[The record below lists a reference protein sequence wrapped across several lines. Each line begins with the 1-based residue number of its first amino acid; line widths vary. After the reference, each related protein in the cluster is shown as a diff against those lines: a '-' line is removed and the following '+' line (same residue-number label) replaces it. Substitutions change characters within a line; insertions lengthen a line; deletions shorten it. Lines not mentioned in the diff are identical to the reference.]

1 MSDERPRTPQLEDP
15 RDVHL
20 LHLPMGVF
28 VADADGRLVVCN
40 ETARRILGLAEE
52 GVADVR
58 IGELHADPAWYQ
70 ERARA
75 ALEAAHG
82 GDGFEKAV
90 GHLRIGGD
98 DVYVEEVLRAVVDGA
113 PGGAAVIVGCLVDV
127 TAEHEAAE
135 QSRALRL
142 KVEELAFDIGRIL
155 HANTSTLLMVSQTLE
170 AVSQALEP
178 APAAREALGSADAA
192 NRLHQLAEAL
202 ARSLE
207 RLLAAT
213 DRERRAA
220 ALPLEVWAHLEEQVA
235 MLNEYQARIPVP
247 ELRGSTLR
255 AVASAVGT
263 AVRDAK
269 HAPLPREATRE
280 VVRAADDLQ
289 RGACLTQVL
298 ATRQAV
304 VQMDTTLRS
313 LREFITSDVRA
324 HEARKRIP
332 VRQLVHD
339 AVGQIGEFAKVAGV
353 TLESHAIDPDLA
365 VFGREREL
373 VRALA
378 NVLHNA
384 VKYSWRR
391 DRGQPWV
398 AIAVRAEGETVHIE
412 AENWGVPIS
421 ADEIARGLVFEL
433 GYRGKWSTDRGR
445 LGTGIG
451 LTDALRAARAH
462 GGNVVVSS
470 RPARLDPLP
479 ESHRDHYRQPFLTRV
494 SLNLPLVLL
503 SQR

>member
-1 MSDERPRTPQLEDP
+1 MTAERPRPLLPEDP

-20 LHLPMGVF
+20 LHLPMGIF
-28 VADADGRLVVCN
+28 VADPDGQLVVCN
-40 ETARRILGLAEE
+40 ETARRILGLPEG
-52 GVADVR
+52 GVADVH
-58 IGELHADPAWYQ
+58 IGELHADPAWYR

-75 ALEAAHG
+75 ALDAALA

-98 DVYVEEVLRAVVDGA
+98 DVYVEEILRAVVDESS
-113 PGGAAVIVGCLVDV
+113 GGAAAIVGCLVDV

-155 HANTSTLLMVSQTLE
+155 HANTSTLLMVNQTLE
-170 AVSQALEP
+170 AVSHALEP
-178 APAAREALGSADAA
+178 ASAARVALASADE
-192 NRLHQLAEAL
+192 RLHELAQAL
-202 ARSLE
+202 ARRLE
-207 RLLAAT
+207 RLLAVT
-213 DRERRAA
+213 DPERRAA
-220 ALPLEVWAHLEEQVA
+220 ALPAEAWAHLEEQVA

-255 AVASAVGT
+255 TVASAVGV
-263 AVRDAK
+263 AVREAQ
-269 HAPLPREATRE
+269 HGPLPREATRD

-289 RGACLTQVL
+289 RAACLAQVL

-304 VQMDTTLRS
+304 VQMDTTLRA
-313 LREFITSDVRA
+313 LRDFITSDVRA
-324 HEARKRIP
+324 REPRRRIP
-332 VRQLVHD
+332 VQQLVRD
-339 AVGQIGEFAKVAGV
+339 AVAQIGEFAKVAGV
-353 TLESHAIDPDLA
+353 ALQSQAIDPDLG
-365 VFGREREL
+365 VFGSEREL

-384 VKYSWRR
+384 IKYSWRR

-398 AIAVRAEGETVHIE
+398 AIACSGEGDSVQIE
-412 AENWGVPIS
+412 VENWGVPIS

-451 LTDALRAARAH
+451 LTDALRTARAH
-462 GGNVVVSS
+462 GGDVVLAS

-479 ESHRDHYRQPFLTRV
+479 ESHREYHRQPFLTRV
-494 SLNLPLVLL
+494 TLRLPL
-503 SQR
+503 SPARSR